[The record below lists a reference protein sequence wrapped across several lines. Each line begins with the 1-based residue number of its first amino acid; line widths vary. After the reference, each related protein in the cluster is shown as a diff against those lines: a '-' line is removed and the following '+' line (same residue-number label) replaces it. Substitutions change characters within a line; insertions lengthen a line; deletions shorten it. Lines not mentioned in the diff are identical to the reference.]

1 MSKIIAIVALDEN
14 HAIGLNNKLPW
25 HLPADLRH
33 FKEVTLGKPIIMGR
47 KTFESIGRP
56 LPGRKNII
64 VTRDKNF
71 SAIGCDIVHSLPDA
85 IQAASDV
92 DEIFIIGGAQLF
104 AEAMP
109 LVQQLYLTIIHE
121 NFKGDTFFP
130 PLNSAEWRETHR
142 EDHEV
147 DEKNIYR
154 YSFITMQRIRFQV

>member
-1 MSKIIAIVALDEN
+1 MQIAAIVALSEN
-14 HAIGLNNKLPW
+14 RAIGIDNKLPW

-47 KTFESIGRP
+47 KTYESIGRP

-64 VTRDKNF
+64 VTRDKTF
-71 SAIGCDIVHSLPDA
+71 SAAGCDIVHSLSDA
-85 IQAASDV
+85 IQAASDAE
-92 DEIFIIGGAQLF
+92 EIFIIGGAQLF

-109 LVQQLYLTIIHE
+109 LVQRLYLTVIHE

-130 PLNSAEWRETHR
+130 SLNNNEWHETHH
-142 EDHEV
+142 EDHEP

-154 YSFITMQRIRFQV
+154 YSFITMQRIHFQI